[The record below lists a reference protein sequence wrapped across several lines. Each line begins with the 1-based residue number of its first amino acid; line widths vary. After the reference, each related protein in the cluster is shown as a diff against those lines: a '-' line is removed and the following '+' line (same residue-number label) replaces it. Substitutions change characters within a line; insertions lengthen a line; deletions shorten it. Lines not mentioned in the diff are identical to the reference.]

1 LGDAEKALSERVW
14 SLRLRDYGPFEGGV
28 MRDQTPVLIGAG
40 QFTYRGEAGVSPSP
54 LTMIKIAAERA
65 AFDAGLGVAH
75 LAGLDALAVAG
86 FAMDADGN
94 QSRFAVPRLR
104 NPPASLA
111 RRLGAAPRYA
121 SYSHMGGNTPQQL
134 VNALCEKIARGESE
148 FALAVGAE
156 FLGSLTKRLKAG
168 AGFDDFETEDELGD
182 PDRFG
187 DPRPGVSP
195 QEALHGLSAPIN
207 TYPLFENALRA
218 RDKRGLADHQKR
230 LGALMAPFTR
240 VAAQN
245 PHAWFPIERT
255 AQELITVTDRNRM
268 VGYPYPKY
276 LNAIMEVDQSA
287 GVLIASVKKAR
298 ELGVPEDRW
307 VFLHGCADACDL
319 WNVLDRQ
326 NYYSSP
332 AMRLTG
338 ARALEMAGVA
348 MGQIELIDLYS
359 CFPAAVEIGAEE
371 LGLALDDPRGLT
383 VTGGLPYAGGPG
395 NNYVMHSIAT
405 MMDRLRERRGAFG
418 LVTGNGWYLTKQS
431 TGVYS
436 TRPSEGEW
444 AREDPAVIQRQ
455 IDALPHPPV
464 IERPEGRAQ
473 IETYTVV
480 HGRDGYRLG
489 IVIGRDAAGHRF
501 VAETPKDEATLR
513 DLESVESVG
522 RPGRVGPSPDSPRN
536 RFTPD

>member
-1 LGDAEKALSERVW
+1 
-14 SLRLRDYGPFEGGV
+14 
-28 MRDQTPVLIGAG
+28 MRDNTPVLIGAG
-40 QFTYRGEAGVSPSP
+40 QFTYRGDASVSPSP
-54 LTMIKIAAERA
+54 LAMIKIAAERA
-65 AFDAGLGVAH
+65 AIDAGLGQGA

-86 FAMDADGN
+86 FTVDAAGN
-94 QSRFAVPRLR
+94 QGRFPYPRLR

-111 RRLGAAPRYA
+111 RRLGASPRYA
-121 SYSHMGGNTPQQL
+121 SYSHMGGNTPQLL
-134 VNALCEKIARGESE
+134 VNSLCERIARGESD

-156 FLGSLTKRLKAG
+156 FLGALTKRLKAG
-168 AGFDDFETEDELGD
+168 AGFEDFETEDELGD
-182 PDRFG
+182 PERFG

-218 RDKRGLADHQKR
+218 RDKRSLADHQQR
-230 LGALMAPFTR
+230 IGALMAPFTR

-245 PHAWFPIERT
+245 PDAWFRIERSPE
-255 AQELITVTDRNRM
+255 ELVSVTETNRM

-298 ELGVPEDRW
+298 ELGVPQDRW
-307 VFLHGCADACDL
+307 VFLYGCADAHDL

-326 NYYSSP
+326 DYHSSP

-338 ARALEMAGVA
+338 AWALEMAGV
-348 MGQIELIDLYS
+348 GLDQIDFIDLYS
-359 CFPAAVEIGAEE
+359 CFPVAVEIGAEA
-371 LGLALDDPRGLT
+371 LGLSLDDPRGLT

-395 NNYVMHSIAT
+395 NNYVMHSIAV
-405 MMDRLRERRGAFG
+405 MMRKLRERRGSYG

-436 TRPSEGEW
+436 TRPFEGAWE
-444 AREDPAVIQRQ
+444 RQDPAVIQRQ

-464 IERPEGRAQ
+464 IERPQGRAT

-480 HGRDGYRLG
+480 HSRQGYRLG
-489 IVIGRDAAGHRF
+489 IVIGRDAKGHRF
-501 VAETPKDEATLR
+501 VAETPKDEVTLR
-513 DLESVESVG
+513 GLEAVESVG
-522 RPGRVGPSPDSPRN
+522 RPGQVGPSPDSDRN
-536 RFTPD
+536 RFVPV